1 MAVFLMEDGLFCSH
15 PCVSRQE
22 IPSRARHG
30 ILNDAVRKHVPVS
43 NSGTAGSG
51 AP

>member
-1 MAVFLMEDGLFCSH
+1 MEDGLFCSH

-22 IPSRARHG
+22 IPSRARPG

-43 NSGTAGSG
+43 NSGTVGSG